1 MHSIRLNSR
10 HLLIVLSVETP
21 KLDSVKGAF
30 NLQSTDNI
38 TEACSFYKPLK
49 DKKLIQGKYFCE
61 GKLVDPSVAGSKP
74 TSQGSGSDK
83 TGAATSLSA
92 VNGALGLAAMAAVF
106 LL

>member
-1 MHSIRLNSR
+1 M
-10 HLLIVLSVETP
+10 LINYSVETP
-21 KLDSVKGAF
+21 ELDSVKGAF
-30 NLQSTDNI
+30 NLQSTNNI
-38 TEACSFYKPLK
+38 TSACAFYKPLK

-74 TSQGSGSDK
+74 TSQGSGSSNSQ

>member
-1 MHSIRLNSR
+1 MNSQR
-10 HLLIVLSVETP
+10 ILTVLSVETP

-38 TEACSFYKPLK
+38 TEACAFYKPLK
-49 DKKLIQGKYFCE
+49 DKKLIQGKYFCQ

-74 TSQGSGSDK
+74 TSQGSGSSDK

>member
-1 MHSIRLNSR
+1 MLTCN
-10 HLLIVLSVETP
+10 SVETP
-21 KLDSVKGAF
+21 SLDSVKGAF

-38 TEACSFYKPLK
+38 TEACAFYKPLK
-49 DKKLIQGKYFCE
+49 EKKLIEGKYFCQ
-61 GKLVDPSVAGSKP
+61 GKLVNPGQEGSKP
-74 TSQGSGSDK
+74 TSQSDSSSK